1 MMLVVGALSFTLLS
15 IVIVTLLVTATI
27 SNSHTH
33 HQHKKQSL
41 LFAYG
46 FPTSPHTKTLTRH
59 PLKGERQQY
68 ERSQLFGRY
77 SSVLWASVD
86 GSSKVATP
94 VKHKKKSKY
103 KGKKKKSSY
112 KKSSYKNS
120 GGTYMNG
127 KQPMHFTAARHFN
140 SQLTKCN
147 TVSELLTT
155 FMEQTSSSDDESSSP
170 PRSAATHLA
179 GANKVNSVNFST
191 CLHRLARFASNN
203 NNNNNNNNNKR
214 RQQHNNNNNDADER
228 TKVLSDPKFAL
239 LVCSMAEMASG
250 IDANTSIQEGNSIV
264 QQWKKEIEETDTNNS
279 AAKEAASSKAMSVLS
294 TSQSKNSFS
303 SRECSNVCWALAKL
317 RMAPPCTAF
326 SVGRVVD
333 NETPAST
340 RPLRQFTSM
349 DDMSL
354 DVLDSS
360 LHVRMKLFEEARNRK
375 QQGTTGAGGG
385 WIPELSRLAGKV
397 LDLIGVQII
406 NEYGLRDTNDDET
419 SRRGA
424 SFNPQE
430 MASVLWAFAKAK
442 RGDDALFSV
451 VASEL
456 MKQTELELEK
466 KDGQG
471 PKPQGIG
478 FSVSYYTVHYLFLLF
493 LTHIYPFLLRQN

>member
-1 MMLVVGALSFTLLS
+1 MMLVVGSLSFTLLS

-203 NNNNNNNNNKR
+203 NNNNNNNNKR

-264 QQWKKEIEETDTNNS
+264 QQWKKEVEENDTNN
-279 AAKEAASSKAMSVLS
+279 L
-294 TSQSKNSFS
+294 N
-303 SRECSNVCWALAKL
+303 N
-317 RMAPPCTAF
+317 
-326 SVGRVVD
+326 
-333 NETPAST
+333 
-340 RPLRQFTSM
+340 
-349 DDMSL
+349 
-354 DVLDSS
+354 
-360 LHVRMKLFEEARNRK
+360 
-375 QQGTTGAGGG
+375 
-385 WIPELSRLAGKV
+385 
-397 LDLIGVQII
+397 
-406 NEYGLRDTNDDET
+406 
-419 SRRGA
+419 
-424 SFNPQE
+424 
-430 MASVLWAFAKAK
+430 
-442 RGDDALFSV
+442 
-451 VASEL
+451 
-456 MKQTELELEK
+456 
-466 KDGQG
+466 
-471 PKPQGIG
+471 
-478 FSVSYYTVHYLFLLF
+478 
-493 LTHIYPFLLRQN
+493 TH